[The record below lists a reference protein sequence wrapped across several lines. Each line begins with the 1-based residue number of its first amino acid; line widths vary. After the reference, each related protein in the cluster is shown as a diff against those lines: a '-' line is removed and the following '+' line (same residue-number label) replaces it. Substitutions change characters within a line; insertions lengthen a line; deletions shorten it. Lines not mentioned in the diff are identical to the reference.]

1 MCLHH
6 NIHRYRHSHQGL
18 YQANWKRLWH
28 LCTRLLL
35 QRQQMRLGSEKLCR
49 LQQRRRMH
57 WMRTPLLID
66 LVPMQKE
73 RALGLQ
79 IRSRISHL
87 LWMLPTFHLK
97 WTTLRNRSMPY
108 SERLRMCRLRMWLLL
123 EHWQI
128 MQTNLSRMS
137 QIWEGYLQELLASL
151 QAEGRSLRDWRMR
164 GVQWELL
171 QEMFREIRFGWWGVQ
186 VQELFGL
193 AEWPMHH
200 LCKRLR
206 T

>member
-1 MCLHH
+1 
-6 NIHRYRHSHQGL
+6 
-18 YQANWKRLWH
+18 
-28 LCTRLLL
+28 
-35 QRQQMRLGSEKLCR
+35 MRLGSEELRC

-79 IRSRISHL
+79 IRSRIPHL
-87 LWMLPTFHLK
+87 HWMLPTFHLK
-97 WTTLRNRSMPY
+97 WTTLRNRSMSY
-108 SERLRMCRLRMWLLL
+108 SQRLRMCRLRMWLLL

-128 MQTNLSRMS
+128 MQAHLSRMS
-137 QIWEGYLQELLASL
+137 QIWEGYLQELPASL
-151 QAEGRSLRDWRMR
+151 QAERRGLRNWGMC

-193 AEWPMHH
+193 AEWPMHDLCEGLRAEEWTLRDCHYCH
-200 LCKRLR
+200 LCVSYFMIFLGLVILIVLFVIF
-206 T
+206 